1 LENKRKEVKKMAER
15 IIKIE
20 NLYHVYKGIVETVAL
35 KGVNM
40 EINKKDFLLIIGK
53 SGSGKTTLL
62 HCLAGMIRPTAGHI
76 YFNDEDITQYSDEIL
91 TEYRR
96 KSIGIVYQN
105 LNLIDWLTVEEN
117 IEVPMIIANKSKKE
131 RKKRVDELLEYFDI
145 KRYKNQFPSFLS
157 GGEQQRVAVA
167 VALANEPEVILADE
181 PTGNLD
187 LENAKNVYEL
197 FKQLNKEKSVTIIL
211 ATHDLNATR
220 YANRIYDLTTYKF
233 QSQ

>member
-1 LENKRKEVKKMAER
+1 MAER